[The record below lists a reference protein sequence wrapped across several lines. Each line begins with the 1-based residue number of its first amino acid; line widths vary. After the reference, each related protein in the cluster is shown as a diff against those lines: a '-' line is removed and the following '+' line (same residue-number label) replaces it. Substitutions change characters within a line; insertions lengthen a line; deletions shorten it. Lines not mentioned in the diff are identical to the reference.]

1 MINYNELITLA
12 RNEGKSL
19 EDIAKE
25 FSNALNE
32 ASKSSPR
39 EDYMAELEDTFV
51 SAVMNEHIYL
61 EAAIAGVVLCVAE
74 EHPNWDVDII
84 KSFEASLTDSVETN
98 TRLTDCYVNDGNL
111 GETMLDLIKEALGKK
126 RDKSDDEKLSE
137 FFKGLG
143 L

>member
-39 EDYMAELEDTFV
+39 EDYMTKLEDTFV
-51 SAVMNEHIYL
+51 SAVMNEHIHL

-84 KSFEASLTDSVETN
+84 KSFEANLTDSIETN
-98 TRLTDCYVNDGNL
+98 TRLTDCYVNNGNL

>member
-1 MINYNELITLA
+1 MINYEELINLA

-32 ASKSSPR
+32 ASKSNPR
-39 EDYMAELEDTFV
+39 EDYLYELEETFV
-51 SAVMNEHIYL
+51 SAVHNEHINL
-61 EAAIAGVVLCVAE
+61 DAAIAGVVLCVAE
-74 EHPNWDVDII
+74 KHPNWDVDVI
-84 KSFEASLTDSVETN
+84 KSFETSVADSIETN
-98 TRLTDCYVNDGNL
+98 IRLTDCYVNDGNL
-111 GETMLDLIKEALGKK
+111 GETMLDLIKDALGKK